1 MLKYTIKRVLLML
14 LTFLII
20 ISLCFVLIRLLPDT
34 DPDQF
39 GQDAELVKQRRIQL
53 GYLDEEGN
61 PVPIML
67 QYVRFLRRTLLGGD
81 WGIGE
86 KTMYK
91 NQNVW
96 DVFVEKL
103 PATVVVNL
111 WSLLLSVP
119 IGLLLGIYAALK
131 KNKWQDHVISTVVM
145 IFVSVP
151 SYIYAFLV
159 QYLLCF
165 KLQWFPP
172 MMNEGTNLFTW
183 DMFVSMLPAIFS
195 LSFGVIAGLTRYT
208 RAELTEVLTSEFM
221 LLARTKG
228 LTKGQAVVR
237 HALRNAMVVILP
249 MIIGEFL
256 KHNERLVD
264 YRADIGYPRC
274 RRVVHQ
280 LHHGIGVQLLYVTY
294 ILLHVYRLGCRYRN
308 RHQLRLYRSA
318 YSHGG

>member
-1 MLKYTIKRVLLML
+1 ML

-228 LTKGQAVVR
+228 LTKEQAVVR

-256 KHNERLVD
+256 SIMSGSLIIEQIFGIPGVGELYINSITALEYNYFMLLTSFYTFIGLAAGIVI
-264 YRADIGYPRC
+264 DISYGFIDPRI
-274 RRVVHQ
+274 RM
-280 LHHGIGVQLLYVTY
+280 G
-294 ILLHVYRLGCRYRN
+294 
-308 RHQLRLYRSA
+308 A
-318 YSHGG
+318 K